1 MSQNEPWKV
10 FCYFM
15 VTGFLTAHIV
25 LLWNTNSNIQYAIA
39 QQQQQQQHS
48 TNSSSLSASTLRTL
62 MGGAIENLRSGN
74 VNSSIQYLD
83 KINDEITLSLSQNT
97 SLIEAQTIKLLI
109 EDAIQ
114 AIRNND
120 STIATN
126 FLNLSAQYIDLQLPD
141 AKSNRDSN
149 KTIMGRSS
157 SANVT
162 NATGDGYLVYSNPGV
177 GIGIQYPSNW
187 SVTETAYNPAAN
199 NTVVGFFAKT
209 RTASEL
215 GNISGVSGSFVPYL
229 DIYTFDSKNMSI
241 GRIVNSTITNLVQD
255 ENFVIHHSEPTIL
268 KGNQPGHMLVYDT
281 TVGDEEFFRKIQ
293 FYTIFDSNVYVVTFT
308 SQRDLFSEYQP
319 IVKKMIN
326 SFEYLNMT
334 K

>member
-10 FCYFM
+10 FCYFL
-15 VTGFLTAHIV
+15 VIGFLTAHTV
-25 LLWNTNSNIQYAIA
+25 LFWNTNSNIQYAIS
-39 QQQQQQQHS
+39 QQQQQQQPS
-48 TNSSSLSASTLRTL
+48 ANSSLSASTLRTL
-62 MGGAIENLRSGN
+62 MAGAIENLRSGN
-74 VNSSIQYLD
+74 VNNSIQYLD
-83 KINDEITLSLSQNT
+83 TINDEITLSLSQNT

-141 AKSNRDSN
+141 AKRNSSSN
-149 KTIMGRSS
+149 KTIIGTS
-157 SANVT
+157 SATNVT

-177 GIGIQYPSNW
+177 GIRIQYPFNW

-215 GNISGVSGSFVPYL
+215 GNHTQTQIALG
-229 DIYTFDSKNMSI
+229 K
-241 GRIVNSTITNLVQD
+241 
-255 ENFVIHHSEPTIL
+255 
-268 KGNQPGHMLVYDT
+268 
-281 TVGDEEFFRKIQ
+281 
-293 FYTIFDSNVYVVTFT
+293 
-308 SQRDLFSEYQP
+308 
-319 IVKKMIN
+319 
-326 SFEYLNMT
+326 
-334 K
+334 